1 MGKADFN
8 KADLAKFKKYDIE
21 IVETLI
27 SEIQHENGVISNLVF
42 NDGSSLN
49 YDALY
54 AAVPF
59 TQHSDILHSLGCEL
73 TEHGYIAIDNF
84 QNTTAKGVYA
94 CGDNSTMM
102 RAVANSVYN
111 GNFAGAMVNKE
122 LTDELF

>member
-54 AAVPF
+54 AAVSF